1 VADHRLSAVADNP
14 SFLRRTSSGVTIELR
29 VQPRSRRAALA
40 CSGGALKAAVT
51 APAEDGKANSAL
63 IDLLAEEWRLPKS
76 VLEIMRGA
84 SQRDKVVRIS
94 GEPNRLA
101 ERIVAWMSEQT
112 SAGGRGSD
120 G

>member
-1 VADHRLSAVADNP
+1 M
-14 SFLRRTSSGVTIELR
+14 TIELR
-29 VQPRSRRAALA
+29 IQPRARRTELA

-63 IDLLAEEWRLPKS
+63 IDLLAEEWRLPRS

-84 SQRDKVVRIS
+84 AQRDKVVRIS
-94 GEPNRLA
+94 GEPNQLA
-101 ERIVAWMSEQT
+101 ERIVEWMRE
-112 SAGGRGSD
+112 RND